1 MKRYRLVV
9 AANDILSDPSR
20 RRAYDLFGAGWSTHP
35 DNGGSAC
42 SSDHTTRQRWSG
54 FHDNNSPAG
63 NATWEDW
70 EKWHQRNSRGAQ
82 APVYTSNGGF
92 VSLVAFVVALS
103 AMSQASRVDEHQQY
117 FADRI
122 ELVHNDCHENIQR
135 RKDGTKELSS
145 ADLAILRFMR
155 SREQGGT
162 NTYVIGAGPRRILI
176 DTGEGKASWSQHIL
190 SLLSSE
196 RTTISDALVT
206 HWHPDHVGGIADLLS
221 LCPQARIY
229 KHNAAEGQFH
239 IDDAQRFGTDG
250 ATLRAFHCPGHTTDH
265 MAFVLEEED
274 AMFTGDNVL
283 GHGTAVFED
292 LRTYMTS
299 LKRMQNQFS
308 SRAYPGHGSVIEDGP
323 MRVSEYI
330 EHRHQRQHE
339 VLSVLAQSSKTAQA
353 VDRAGKRDDAQADS
367 LVTGEMSP
375 MEIVKVVYQDVPENL
390 HTPAAGGVVQVLQML
405 AEEGK
410 VVQSADHHRWR
421 IMEDSGDGLSKHGS

>member
-42 SSDHTTRQRWSG
+42 GSDDTTRQRWSG

-70 EKWHQRNSRGAQ
+70 EKWHQRNSGGAQ
-82 APVYTSNGGF
+82 DPVYTSNGGF

-122 ELVHNDCHENIQR
+122 QLVHNDCHQNIQR
-135 RKDGTKELSS
+135 RKDGTKELSN

-155 SREQGGT
+155 SREQG
-162 NTYVIGAGPRRILI
+162 
-176 DTGEGKASWSQHIL
+176 
-190 SLLSSE
+190 E
-196 RTTISDALVT
+196 RTTISDALIT
-206 HWHPDHVGGIADLLS
+206 HWHPDHIGGIADLRS
-221 LCPQARIY
+221 LCPQVRIY
-229 KHNAAEGQFH
+229 KHNATEGQLH

-250 ATLRAFHCPGHTTDH
+250 ATLRAFHCPGHTSDH

-308 SRAYPGHGSVIEDGP
+308 SRAYPGHGSIIEDGP
-323 MRVSEYI
+323 LRISEYI
-330 EHRHQRQHE
+330 EHRHQREHE
-339 VLSVLAQSSKTAQA
+339 VLSVLEQSSKTAQA

-367 LVTGEMSP
+367 LVMGEMSP

-390 HTPAAGGVVQVLQML
+390 HAPAAGGVVQVLQML

-410 VVQSADHHRWR
+410 VVQSVDHHRWR
-421 IMEDSGDGLSKHGS
+421 MVEDSGDGLLSKYGS